1 MARVFSTNHIAKES
15 KTAKLKQSWITLTT
29 FVIILTVSVAQLVE
43 LGRTTHGLILAF
55 TTVLAD
61 PFCRVNKVI
70 INFPFFVVPRLRGML
85 DIFLSSF
92 LIFVADIKAQKNL
105 EHKRQVIDT
114 TLLKCYLQVG
124 TVGI

>member
-1 MARVFSTNHIAKES
+1 MAEKVARVFSTDHRAKES

-70 INFPFFVVPRLRGML
+70 INFPFFRCP
-85 DIFLSSF
+85 SF
-92 LIFVADIKAQKNL
+92 
-105 EHKRQVIDT
+105 KR
-114 TLLKCYLQVG
+114 YA
-124 TVGI
+124 